1 MNTDKFY
8 LALPVL
14 MLVIA
19 NGTPPAFA
27 WGVNEKSA
35 TAFPSKLPS
44 DINPASAEHKLFLG
58 CINGATGEFL
68 DCPFT
73 VDIPSPPP
81 SCEAPSC
88 QPENAPENNGG
99 HTHGDTKNANARPLG
114 QLAYNGPKGEQPVS
128 GNTGNR
134 WAIVTHYLPEFS
146 GKILTRVDLKV
157 PLPTLGWI
165 WRCEDGYGGWRCLD
179 DKTWRIL
186 VTTDVRVPRLESL
199 PDGAAAPYIKER
211 GGAANHK
218 NADAYYGLPVANSAL
233 TQMAKLF
240 KKSSGEPLSIN
251 DMSLP
256 KGGKFDVDGSWS
268 GAHGEH
274 RIGLSADIN
283 RRIKADGKKM
293 PCLDNRE
300 LQEAVD
306 SVIPATGPRALV
318 NPNAKGRTLS
328 RLYCEPTTYQHIDF
342 DGIPVLSN

>member
-8 LALPVL
+8 LVLPVL

-19 NGTPPAFA
+19 NGAPPAFA
-27 WGVNEKSA
+27 GGVNKKNA

-58 CINGATGEFL
+58 CINGATGAFL

-81 SCEAPSC
+81 SCEEPSC
-88 QPENAPENNGG
+88 QPLKSDDNNHG
-99 HTHGDTKNANARPLG
+99 HSHTNPRPSSGFGKLE
-114 QLAYNGPKGEQPVS
+114 YNGAKGEQPVS
-128 GNTGNR
+128 GTTGNS
-134 WAIVTHYLPEFS
+134 WAVVTHSMPEFS
-146 GKILTRVDLKV
+146 GKVLTRVDLKV
-157 PLPTLGWI
+157 PLPTSYWV
-165 WRCEDGYGGWRCLD
+165 WRCTDGYGGWRCWD

-199 PDGAAAPYIKER
+199 PDGAAAYIKYRNPDE
-211 GGAANHK
+211 NHQD
-218 NADAYYGLPVANSAL
+218 ADAFSGLPVANSAL
-233 TQMAKLF
+233 TQMASLF
-240 KKSSGEPLSIN
+240 KEGVGAPLSVN

-256 KGGKFDVDGSWS
+256 KGGKFDVNGSWS

-283 RRIKADGKKM
+283 RRIKTDGTKM
-293 PCLDNRE
+293 PCLDNFH
-300 LQEAVD
+300 LQLAVD
-306 SVIPATGPRALV
+306 SVIPPTGPRALV

-328 RLYCEPTTYQHIDF
+328 RLYCEPDGKQHIDF